1 MPELAWK
8 TEPAANKKI
17 TMVNNLSTSNVRI
30 FVFGT
35 LRAGGRLDYY
45 MEGTSPLGLYYTRGQ
60 LMQSEIGS
68 AYIDF
73 KQRDIATIGEVYH
86 VNFACLKRINHLE
99 STSGEFPKGYDLD
112 MIPVWQYTEGE
123 KKDFNEDKK
132 IMAFFYKRRNEPR
145 PIKSGDWIN
154 RVNPIEEI
162 GRYLMEETNHT
173 IYPEDVIA
181 HMTQYMLDY

>member
-1 MPELAWK
+1 
-8 TEPAANKKI
+8 
-17 TMVNNLSTSNVRI
+17 MVNNLSTSNIRI

-45 MEGTSPLGLYYTRGQ
+45 MEGTSPMGLYYTKGQ

-73 KQRDIATIGEVYH
+73 KQKEKATIGEVYH
-86 VNFACLKRINHLE
+86 VNFSCLQRINHLE

-112 MIPVWQYTEGE
+112 LIPVWQYDEGQ
-123 KKDFNEDKK
+123 KVDFNEDKK

-145 PIKSGDWIN
+145 PILNGDWIN
-154 RVNPIEEI
+154 RINPIEEI
-162 GRYLMEETNHT
+162 GRYLMDITQSK
-173 IYPEDVIA
+173 IYPEDLIS
-181 HMTQYMLDY
+181 HMTQYMQGY